1 MGGSLA
7 RMGFPTPVASAT
19 YNAANQLT
27 SWDGVAHSYDT
38 NGNLT
43 GDTVRT
49 LTWDSRNRLTNLA
62 GPVAGNFSYDA
73 MGRRKSKTVAGT
85 GTSFLYDG
93 LNIVQELNGASP
105 QANLLT
111 GQGIDEVFARTSATG
126 SENFVTDGLGST
138 VALTDA
144 AGAVQTSYTYEAY
157 GKAEKSGTATTNSQ
171 TYTGREDDGAGL
183 YYYRARYYNPVLG
196 RFVSEDPIGLGGG
209 VNSYSYVLG
218 RPIEYSDPFGLVGD
232 GHHIFPRQNWGEYSS
247 EAQKMFEDMTTDT
260 AERHGWSREHKDYN
274 KYTKDLADDYCKKN
288 GIDKSKMTPDQARRM
303 VDSLADDDRVKDFLE
318 KIAPWLRGLLRAPML
333 MCPACDTIMNI
344 EGLNAPAPVEM

>member
-7 RMGFPTPVASAT
+7 RMGLPDPVASAT

-27 SWDGVAHSYDT
+27 SWDGVAHTYDA

-43 GDTVRT
+43 GDTSRT
-49 LTWDSRNRLTNLA
+49 LTWDSRNRLASLS
-62 GPVAGNFSYDA
+62 GPIAGNFSYDA

-85 GTSFLYDG
+85 STSFLYDG

-157 GKAEKSGTATTNSQ
+157 GKATKSGTATTNSQ
-171 TYTGREDDGAGL
+171 TYTGREDDGTGL
-183 YYYRARYYNPVLG
+183 YYYRARYYNPTIS
-196 RFVSEDPIGLGGG
+196 RFVSEDPIGLAGGI
-209 VNSYSYVLG
+209 NSYAYVKG
-218 RPIEYSDPFGLVGD
+218 NPVSFIDPK
-232 GHHIFPRQNWGEYSS
+232 GHGAIAFAAC
-247 EAQKMFEDMTTDT
+247 EAGYNGYNQYNDAST
-260 AERHGWSREHKDYN
+260 A
-274 KYTKDLADDYCKKN
+274 AD
-288 GIDKSKMTPDQARRM
+288 
-303 VDSLADDDRVKDFLE
+303 
-318 KIAPWLRGLLRAPML
+318 IAGSTELTRDLLRRVDERMSNCKDPKEMSELDEMRRNLAKQLANQLFPH
-333 MCPACDTIMNI
+333 AKSNQ
-344 EGLNAPAPVEM
+344 GLIDGIQNVIAHGICLGAALIPEP